1 MAPAVSRPIE
11 SPVEQ
16 ERVIAMLAAEM
27 EASAFEVGEVFL
39 GQLARLSKEARI
51 RDFLAVLAIRN
62 TRAILRSGGRRARSG
77 MHNKGQNGS
86 AVQHGRAASAE
97 FGPVS
102 RHKTIA
108 PAG

>member
-11 SPVEQ
+11 SAIEQ
-16 ERVIAMLAAEM
+16 ERVIAMLCAEV
-27 EASAFEVGEVFL
+27 EASASEVGQVFR
-39 GQLARLSKEARI
+39 GQLARLTEEARV

-77 MHNKGQNGS
+77 MHNKGEHGT

-97 FGPVS
+97 FSPES
-102 RHKTIA
+102 RHKNIA
-108 PAG
+108 DVG